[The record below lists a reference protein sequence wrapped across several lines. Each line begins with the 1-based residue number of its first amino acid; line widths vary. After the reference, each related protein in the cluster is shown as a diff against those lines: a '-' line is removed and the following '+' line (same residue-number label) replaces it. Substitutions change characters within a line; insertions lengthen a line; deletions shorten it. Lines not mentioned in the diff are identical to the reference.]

1 MSFKKLPYGISNFA
15 DLIEDGYAYVDK
27 TRFIEYLENENGRYQ
42 FFVRPRRFGKSLFL
56 SVLENYYD
64 INKKDK
70 FETLFGNLY
79 IGKNSTPE
87 QGKYAV
93 IQFDF
98 SGLDV
103 RTHEIFRKSFLDRV
117 QEVAALFFDRYK
129 DILSVS
135 QTSLDAL
142 DAKTLGLGAIDL
154 IYRATTVA
162 NVGLFVIIDE
172 YDSFANN
179 LIAMGEAYKKE
190 TEKESGVVR
199 AFYELLKAGTKS
211 VVKRM
216 FATGISPMMATD
228 LTSGFN
234 IAANLSLFAKYNEMF
249 GFTREEVE
257 WIIDETNIDRN
268 LIEVDMET
276 YYNGYLFDED
286 GENKVYNSQMV
297 LFFFNQI
304 KISGRSPK
312 EIVDTNLKTDSGRLE
327 RLAGSERNR
336 EKLLQIIRD
345 GGIFGNVISSFSQNQ
360 LENEEYFVSLLFYL
374 GMLTI
379 DKVVEGQT
387 YLKIPNYS
395 IKTLYWEY
403 VIFYA
408 QAIEKGAVNKTE
420 LIQTIRDMAYRC
432 DFKSFLDFFTEH
444 RLKLLSNRDLTSFD
458 EKYIK
463 SMMLATVAD
472 SGLYHPI
479 SENENIGGYS
489 DIYFQKHH
497 SVADIKFEYVFELKY
512 VKTGASKSEKDKK
525 FSDAAKQIEKYKK
538 DPRFANRSNLK
549 FVAIVFQGKG
559 DYEAKEL

>member
-403 VIFYA
+403 VISYA
-408 QAIEKGAVNKTE
+408 QAIEKGSINKTE
-420 LIQTIRDMAYRC
+420 LIQTIRDMAYRG

-444 RLKLLSNRDLTSFD
+444 RLKLLSNRDLISFD

-463 SMMLATVAD
+463 TMMLATVAD

-479 SENENIGGYS
+479 SENENTGGYS
-489 DIYFQKHH
+489 DIYLHKHH

-512 VKTGASKSEKDKK
+512 VKTDAPKSEKDNK
-525 FSDAAKQIEKYKK
+525 FADAAKQIGEYKK
-538 DPRFANRSNLK
+538 DPRFANRNNIK
-549 FVAIVFQGKG
+549 FAAIVFQGKG